1 MSERARERENQS
13 VLCLLERENKEH
25 VSGVCVCVVGQLC
38 VPMQEDAEGV
48 WRPPTLPP
56 AQPFRGAS
64 SNNIRVIIDVSL

>member
-1 MSERARERENQS
+1 MREREPIS
-13 VLCLLERENKEH
+13 IVCLLETENKEH
-25 VSGVCVCVVGQLC
+25 VVGQLC
-38 VPMQEDAEGV
+38 VRMQEDAEGV